1 MKNFASAALKKA
13 AEAVSPITSVSNK
26 MASAALDQVAGVAM
40 EVENGYKKATE
51 TIQQTKDS
59 LVNTSKTM
67 AAMTVFIIE
76 AGAVIA
82 PFVAPVP
89 VIIGVTILALLTHAL
104 RISLDENQNQAERKK
119 AQRLAK
125 IISRYGKL
133 PETATVRT
141 DYLDLTINSKTGE
154 VSGKVRQEGKIWV
167 DLGQLGIADLQ
178 SLKVNI
184 NCSESAALL
193 DALLALRE
201 ASSSKA

>member
-13 AEAVSPITSVSNK
+13 AEAVSPVTSATSK
-26 MASAALDQVAGVAM
+26 MASSAIDQATGVAM
-40 EVENGYKKATE
+40 DIENGYKKAAE
-51 TIQQTKDS
+51 VLQQTKDS
-59 LVNTSKTM
+59 VINTGKTM

-89 VIIGVTILALLTHAL
+89 VIVGVTILALLSHAL

-125 IISRYGKL
+125 IISRYGKI

-154 VSGKVRQEGKIWV
+154 VGGKVRQEGKIWI
-167 DLGQLGIADLQ
+167 DLGQMSTSDLQ
-178 SLKVNI
+178 SLKLNI